1 MKQPDTQV
9 LDSDV
14 AQQAAPEPEA
24 QEPEID
30 IDDALLEEQ
39 APEDDEIEDDLEGV
53 KVKGKKEL
61 IEKLR
66 NERLMQADYTRKM
79 QASKAAAEAEKQAI
93 ATQRQQIEQAG
104 KLYQTH
110 LNVVADLVATDKQ
123 IAAFKGV
130 DWNALIDADPVQ
142 AQKLDR
148 QYKTLLETKQAGL
161 QQLSALQQQHAL
173 DEQRRAAEQ
182 TEAEAKRIE
191 QAAEVLR
198 REVPNW
204 SEKRDQELRDYAV
217 KQGLPADNLRH
228 LVADVPQIGKV
239 LHKAELYDRLIAK
252 QTASK
257 TPEPQEAPVTRIT
270 STRAVANKDPSKMTD
285 SEFAAWRHRQIAQ
298 RR

>member
-1 MKQPDTQV
+1 MEQPEV
-9 LDSDV
+9 ILDSD
-14 AQQAAPEPEA
+14 AAATAPEPEA
-24 QEPEID
+24 QEPEIE
-30 IDDALLEEQ
+30 IEDALLDEEQ
-39 APEDDEIEDDLEGV
+39 APDEDELEDELDGV
-53 KVKGKKEL
+53 KVRGKKEA

-66 NERLMQADYTRKM
+66 NERLMQSDYTRKM
-79 QASKAAAEAEKQAI
+79 QANKAAVEAERQAV
-93 ATQRQQIEQAG
+93 AQQRQQVEQAS
-104 KLYQTH
+104 KLYQAH

-123 IAAFKGV
+123 IAAFKQV

-148 QYKTLLETKQAGL
+148 QYKTLLENKQQGM

-173 DEQRRAAEQ
+173 DEQRRAAEMSD
-182 TEAEAKRIE
+182 AEAKRIE

-204 SEKRDQELRDYAV
+204 SAKRDQELREYAV
-217 KQGLPADNLRH
+217 KQGLPGDHLRS
-228 LVADVPQIGKV
+228 LVSAVPQIGKV

-257 TPEPQEAPVTRIT
+257 APEVQEAPVTRIT
-270 STRAVANKDPSKMTD
+270 STRTAANKDPSKMTD
-285 SEFAAWRHRQIAQ
+285 SEFAAWRRRQIAQ